1 MATLSESVSH
11 LATECEAVLQEKLTD
26 DQMLEKI
33 LSLSLKKEEDASEKS
48 KEVPVEKSEEAPAE
62 TSEEDEDKEDDE
74 SSEEKE
80 DTSDD
85 EEEND
90 LTCEKTIVFTY
101 DEKRLSITNYTL
113 KGEKRLLINEF
124 DFKKSDFL
132 NLLQSLEQENEDML
146 NTYGPTILIG
156 MLGFCAFSIWLL
168 IMLQSLGKM

>member
-33 LSLSLKKEEDASEKS
+33 LSLSLKKEEDAVEKS
-48 KEVPVEKSEEAPAE
+48 EEAPVEKSEEAPAE
-62 TSEEDEDKEDDE
+62 TSEEDEEDDE
-74 SSEEKE
+74 SSGEKE
-80 DTSDD
+80 DTTDD

-90 LTCEKTIVFTY
+90 LTCEKTIVLTY

-132 NLLQSLEQENEDML
+132 NVLQSLEQENEDML

>member
-1 MATLSESVSH
+1 MATLSESVTH

-33 LSLSLKKEEDASEKS
+33 LSLSLKKEEDHTEKS
-48 KEVPVEKSEEAPAE
+48 EEAPVEKSEEAPVE
-62 TSEEDEDKEDDE
+62 TSEEDEEDDK
-74 SSEEKE
+74 SSGEKE